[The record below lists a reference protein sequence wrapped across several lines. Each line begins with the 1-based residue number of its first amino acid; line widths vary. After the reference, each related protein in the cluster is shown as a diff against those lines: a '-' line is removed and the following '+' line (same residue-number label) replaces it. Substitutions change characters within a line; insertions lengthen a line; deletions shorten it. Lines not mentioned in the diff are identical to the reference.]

1 MKKPNKPKSKSKK
14 NHIFSNPQPKVRT
27 IKELLDVSDLNDMTW
42 REKQKFA
49 RYVNREAKKLA
60 ATNERL
66 EGWTDFM
73 TSESHPD
80 PVDAFAKL
88 NAQKEFINW
97 DKVKKEVADNRQE
110 YPELSQV
117 LEDKDKWTIL
127 RRLAAID
134 PRLNIDRAYA
144 SETLR
149 EIEDMIEQE
158 YPDGSRVYRD
168 IDQITNDMMITYM
181 ETQRFNKEWDEKL
194 EGFSS
199 FNTSS
204 ESNKLYANQG
214 FHGVKK
220 AEARY
225 NRERKR
231 DLSGYE
237 PMWQSPFYFED

>member
-14 NHIFSNPQPKVRT
+14 NHIFSTPQPKVRT

-49 RYVNREAKKLA
+49 RYVNREARKLA
-60 ATNERL
+60 ATNGNVEN
-66 EGWTDFM
+66 WSDFM

-80 PVDAFAKL
+80 AVDAFAKL

-110 YPELSQV
+110 YLELSQI

-158 YPDGSRVYRD
+158 YPDGSRVYRN

-181 ETQRFNKEWDEKL
+181 ETESFNKKWDADL
-194 EGFSS
+194 IAFDNNSP
-199 FNTSS
+199 
-204 ESNKLYANQG
+204 ESIKLYANQG
-214 FHGVKK
+214 FHGVNK

-225 NRERKR
+225 KREKKR